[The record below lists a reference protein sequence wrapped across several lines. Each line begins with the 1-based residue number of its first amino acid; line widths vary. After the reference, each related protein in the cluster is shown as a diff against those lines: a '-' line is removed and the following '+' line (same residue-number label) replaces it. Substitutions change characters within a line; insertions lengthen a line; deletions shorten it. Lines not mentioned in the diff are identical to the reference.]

1 MGNTQNEY
9 IVVLVSVYSYVVVA
23 SVWSLGDFG

>member
-23 SVWSLGDFG
+23 SLWSLGSFG